1 MTRSL
6 PSVIPI
12 DVAACDVSAILNSQ
26 RIHHAFIGGY
36 ATGLI
41 KGHSLMAVNFAH
53 FAREK
58 AFKNNKQQDLEV
70 IVDRGPLEVC
80 KSLVKFS
87 GYRIVPYVDH
97 HLFYRSGGVK
107 ITIDILQ
114 SGGDDHTHLPNIRT
128 SPLCSVPPTDA
139 LSHLLSA
146 MPFLHPSVLILTNIS
161 RWYKAKQF
169 NGHLK
174 TRAAAKDFENVIVI
188 LKWLGARR
196 ILINFAGFPQTPK
209 DQHIAT
215 LRALN
220 ADSQVVGPL
229 LIATLIPE
237 DYRLILGN
245 DEMFLVE

>member
-1 MTRSL
+1 MNRSL
-6 PSVIPI
+6 PSLIPI

-41 KGHSLMAVNFAH
+41 KGQSLMA
-53 FAREK
+53 
-58 AFKNNKQQDLEV
+58 DLEV
-70 IVDRGPLEVC
+70 IVDCDPLEVC
-80 KSLVKFS
+80 KLLVKFS
-87 GYRIVPYVDH
+87 RSRIVPYIDN
-97 HLFYRSGGVK
+97 HLFYRSAGVK
-107 ITIDILQ
+107 ITIDVLQ
-114 SGGDDHTHLPNIRT
+114 SGGDDHTPLPDIRT
-128 SPLCSVPPTDA
+128 SPLCSIPPTDA
-139 LSHLLSA
+139 LSHLMSA
-146 MPFLHPSVLILTNIS
+146 MPFLHPSVLILTNVS

-169 NGHLK
+169 NGPLK
-174 TRAAAKDFENVIVI
+174 TQAAAKYFENVIVI
-188 LKWLGARR
+188 LKWLDARR
-196 ILINFAGFPQTPK
+196 ILINFAGFPQMSK

-245 DEMFLVE
+245 DEIFLVE